1 MANLAASPNDPLF
14 LNHHT
19 MIDCIF
25 EEWLKEHSTME
36 YPDISDSEYNG
47 HRVDDCIVP
56 FFPLYTHRDMF
67 QRANTLGYSCDLPN
81 INPKREESTQKPTR
95 EESTQKPTT
104 GQGSEDDDDAASR
117 IALYSIIV
125 LVACLVAVL
134 LQ

>member
-25 EEWLKEHSTME
+25 EEWLKRHSTAQ
-36 YPDISDSEYNG
+36 YPEDLGEDGNNSINYSG

-67 QRANTLGYSCDLPN
+67 KNANALGYSCDLPN
-81 INPKREESTQKPTR
+81 INPIPEESTQEPTI
-95 EESTQKPTT
+95 TQGTENDGGT
-104 GQGSEDDDDAASR
+104 ATS
-117 IALYSIIV
+117 IVFYSITV
-125 LVACLVAVL
+125 LLASFAAVL

>member
-25 EEWLKEHSTME
+25 EEWLKKHSSAK
-36 YPDISDSEYNG
+36 YPEDVDSIEDPDVNGYSG

-67 QRANTLGYSCDLPN
+67 KNANSFGYSCDLPN
-81 INPKREESTQKPTR
+81 INPIPEESTQ
-95 EESTQKPTT
+95 EPTT
-104 GQGSEDDDDAASR
+104 AQDNEDDGDAASR
-117 IALYSIIV
+117 IALYSITI
-125 LVACLVAVL
+125 LLACLAAVL